1 MRENSDQNNSECG
14 HFSCSAFTCE
24 NGKYSE
30 SINGNLVNKCDKF
43 IEAKKTVPTKTISAK
58 TASTKTVSTSFYILF
73 TLLLVNIS

>member
-43 IEAKKTVPTKTISAK
+43 IEAKKTVPTKIISAK